1 MEVLDKNSFNE
12 RDGQCLKAKRDA
24 LHQQHRALAF
34 LNGEVNAQIDRKIQA
49 DQILSDKLDDRNRQ
63 CTEVIE
69 VLGKALPAP
78 TKDPRELEGVASEAK
93 DAAEA
98 KSIEV
103 RNRVPDIRAPKQ
115 LSTRKEEAARNIDSR
130 PTEGF
135 DPELDDII
143 HGYLKAEDAES
154 PSARQTLE
162 QEPLSV
168 HDRSPESQPINLG
181 RPKSP

>member
-1 MEVLDKNSFNE
+1 M
-12 RDGQCLKAKRDA
+12 
-24 LHQQHRALAF
+24 
-34 LNGEVNAQIDRKIQA
+34 
-49 DQILSDKLDDRNRQ
+49 
-63 CTEVIE
+63 
-69 VLGKALPAP
+69 PAP
-78 TKDPRELEGVASEAK
+78 TKDARELEGVASEAK

-168 HDRSPESQPINLG
+168 RDRSLESQPINLG